1 MKKLLLVCMAIGF
14 SQVVLADNHSS
25 ATDEVIAL
33 VEKNWEARNN
43 NDYRTQLEL
52 RTEGTHYNANS
63 SGTFLYSDEKPSLEE
78 ISEDLAG
85 EYDVTVMYP
94 NAVSLSDTVVLAR
107 YYLEGSMSADDVTV
121 SNYRTRVTHIWVK
134 EDGEWKSKSWHF
146 SPLHNG
152 GTTPN

>member
-1 MKKLLLVCMAIGF
+1 MAIGF

-43 NDYRTQLEL
+43 NDYKTQWEL
-52 RTEGTHYNANS
+52 STDGVHLNANS
-63 SGTFLYSDEKPSLEE
+63 SGTFFYSNEKPSLEE
-78 ISEDLAG
+78 LSENLAG
-85 EYDVTVMYP
+85 EYDVAVVHP
-94 NAVSLSDTVVLAR
+94 NAILLSDTVVLAH
-107 YYLEGSMSADDVTV
+107 YYLEGSMSANDVSV

>member
-1 MKKLLLVCMAIGF
+1 MKNLLLACMAICF
-14 SQVVLADNHSS
+14 SQAVLADSHSS

-43 NDYRTQLEL
+43 NDYKTQLDL
-52 RTEGTHYNANS
+52 RSDGMHFNANS
-63 SGTFLYSDEKPSLEE
+63 SGTFFYSDAKPSLEE

-85 EYDVTVMYP
+85 DYDVTVMYP
-94 NAVSLSDTVVLAR
+94 NAVALSYTVVLAH
-107 YYLEGSMSADDVTV
+107 YYLEGSLSVDETTV

-134 EDGEWKSKSWHF
+134 ENGKWKSKSWHF

>member
-1 MKKLLLVCMAIGF
+1 MKNLLLVCMAIGF
-14 SQVVLADNHSS
+14 SQVVLADNHSN

-33 VEKNWEARNN
+33 VEKHWEARNN
-43 NDYRTQLEL
+43 NDYKTQLDL
-52 RTEGTHYNANS
+52 RTDGVHFNANS
-63 SGTFLYSDEKPSLEE
+63 SGTFLYADEKPSLEE

-107 YYLEGSMSADDVTV
+107 YYLEGSMSANGATV
-121 SNYRTRVTHIWVK
+121 NNYRTRVTHIWVK